1 MKCIIFSYIHIY
13 VLIVFQLL
21 IDPIRNKNSVA
32 QFHQFTKFITC
43 NLNKV
48 IPVFMLYLSCLFP
61 PMVSIISPNIQNQ
74 RVCINGSFR
83 KNRQIFLKRSQ
94 LYYEYNGFKHV
105 LPKIVIQILSCVLR
119 TKKEIGSHEI
129 HQNTSC
135 GVCPE
140 KWHSK
145 VKMFSKNVLIQ
156 LS

>member
-1 MKCIIFSYIHIY
+1 MKCIIFSFIFAYSFSITRFMTIT
-13 VLIVFQLL
+13 
-21 IDPIRNKNSVA
+21 NKNIVA